1 MVIFARPLT
10 NLMKTLTLGLISV
23 VCFILC
29 GCATCQQAGGGNP
42 PGLVEKIAS
51 DDSGDAP
58 VKLLE
63 ITANVDGSGR
73 MVFTSRDAH
82 YEHKYWSPPT
92 QVTFNGHPWNELA
105 HSPAGWRRFSKG
117 LDLSR
122 AWIVKRQGR
131 DVIALESTPAGFD
144 LYLCDSPN
152 GSADYAVTI
161 AIPRRH

>member
-10 NLMKTLTLGLISV
+10 NLMKILTLGLISI
-23 VCFILC
+23 VCFMLC
-29 GCATCQQAGGGNP
+29 GCATRQHAGGDNP
-42 PGLVEKIAS
+42 PGLVENN
-51 DDSGDAP
+51 DSGDAP
-58 VKLLE
+58 VKLLQ

-82 YEHKYWSPPT
+82 YEHKYWSSPT
-92 QVTFNGHPWNELA
+92 QVTFNGHPCNELT

-161 AIPRRH
+161 AIPGRH